1 MQGFTPAPDSPN
13 SPVAYTPG
21 YKESEYRPN

>member
-13 SPVAYTPG
+13 NALPYTPG